1 MKESEMSMRGL
12 WVEYDHGKDT
22 SAFKAHA
29 SGGRAIIEFTVV
41 LCNFKVR
48 GKGSLAYF
56 GFH

>member
-1 MKESEMSMRGL
+1 MRGL